1 MKTSHGKLE
10 ANGRVVL
17 PAEYRRALGLKPGDP
32 VVISLEGD
40 AIRLH
45 ALKRELAETQR
56 YFRQFGDPDELWSES
71 LIRDRRA
78 EAEDE

>member
-1 MKTSHGKLE
+1 MKTSHSKLE

-32 VVISLEGD
+32 IVVSLEGD

-71 LIRDRRA
+71 LIRDRRT